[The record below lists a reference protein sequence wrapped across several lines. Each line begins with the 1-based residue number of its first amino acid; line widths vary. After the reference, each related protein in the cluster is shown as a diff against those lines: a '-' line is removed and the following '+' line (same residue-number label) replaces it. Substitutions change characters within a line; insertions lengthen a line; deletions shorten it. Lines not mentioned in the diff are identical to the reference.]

1 MIKLAWLI
9 PVLPA
14 IAFVSIIF
22 LTRRLQMVSALTAIG
37 AMLGSFI
44 ISLGIGVEVLTT
56 PVTMDNPVE
65 LSARWLEVPGS
76 LFIEAGVL
84 IDPLSAVMLFVVT
97 FIALLVMIYSVGYM
111 KGDPGFSTFFAYL
124 SLFSTS
130 MLGLVVSNNYFQ
142 IFMFWELVGLC
153 SYLLIGFYFYK
164 DSASQANKKAFIT
177 NRVGD
182 FGFMLGMFFLFLLF
196 GTFNFRE
203 LAEAIPSFAN
213 EGLLTIVALLVF
225 VGPIAKSAQF
235 PLHVWL
241 PDAMEGPTP
250 VSALIH
256 AATMVAA
263 GVYLLA
269 RGFVLFETVKTA
281 LLIVAL
287 VGGFSAIFA
296 ATIGLVQRDIK
307 RILAFSTMSQLGYM
321 VMAIG
326 LGSITAGMFHLTTHA
341 FFKALLFL
349 GAGSVIHAV
358 HTQDIF
364 EMGGLSKKMKT
375 TTWTF
380 IIGALALAGIFPLAG
395 FWSKDEILLTAFGAG
410 EYYGILILGP
420 LFLIL
425 GLSVAFMTAFYMFR
439 LIFVAFF
446 GEEQPGSE
454 VHESPLVMT
463 VPLIILAVFA
473 VLSGFIGTPFTEN
486 GFAQW
491 VYYGE
496 PHHPHPN
503 YMIMVLSTI
512 VALLGIWMAWLIY
525 GKKSISAEALANR
538 YRAIHTV
545 LYNKFYIDEVYQWF
559 FDRIVLG
566 IADACRWCDRK
577 IVDGIADGLGDSIRE
592 FGARM
597 RFIQTGNVQNYAL
610 VIFAAVVIIALWLA
624 VPVLGGI

>member
-1 MIKLAWLI
+1 MVHLAWLI

-14 IAFVSIIF
+14 IAFALIVF
-22 LTRRLQMVSALTAIG
+22 LTRRMQMVSALTAIA
-37 AMLGSFI
+37 AMTGSFI
-44 ISLGIGVEVLTT
+44 ISTGIAIQVFTT
-56 PVTMDNPVE
+56 NITVTEPVE
-65 LSARWLEVPGS
+65 LVARWLEVPGS

-97 FIALLVMIYSVGYM
+97 CIALLVMIYSIGYM
-111 KGDPGFSTFFAYL
+111 KGDPGFSVFFAYL

-130 MLGLVVSNNYFQ
+130 MLGLVISNNYFQ

-153 SYLLIGFYFYK
+153 SYLLIGFYFHK
-164 DSASQANKKAFIT
+164 HSASEANKKAFVT

-196 GTFNFRE
+196 GTFNFQE
-203 LAEAIPSFAN
+203 LSVAIPAYAN
-213 EGLLTIVALLVF
+213 KGLLTVIALLVF

-269 RGFVLFETVKTA
+269 RGFVLFESAKTA
-281 LLIVAL
+281 LLIIAII
-287 VGGFSAIFA
+287 GGFSALFA

-364 EMGGLSKKMKT
+364 EMGGLAKKMKT

-380 IIGALALAGIFPLAG
+380 IVGSLALAGIFPLAG
-395 FWSKDEILLTAFGAG
+395 FWSKDEILATALNAG
-410 EYYGILILGP
+410 EVFGLPFLGP
-420 LFLIL
+420 VFLTI
-425 GLSVAFMTAFYMFR
+425 GLLVAFMTAFYMFR
-439 LIFVAFF
+439 LIFVTFF
-446 GEEQPGSE
+446 GAEQAGQDA
-454 VHESPLVMT
+454 HESPGSMT
-463 VPLIILAVFA
+463 APLIILSVFAVFA
-473 VLSGFIGTPFTEN
+473 GFIGTPFSDG
-486 GFAQW
+486 GFAAW
-491 VYYGE
+491 VYYGQ
-496 PHHPHPN
+496 PHLPVPN
-503 YMIMVLSTI
+503 YFIMISSTL
-512 VALLGIWMAWLIY
+512 VAFAGIYLAWLIY
-525 GKKSISAEALANR
+525 GKKAISAEKLATR
-538 YRAIHTV
+538 FSAIHTL
-545 LYNKFYIDEVYQWF
+545 LYNKYYIDEAYQWF
-559 FDRIVLG
+559 NENVFLK
-566 IADACRWCDRK
+566 IADACRWFDRK
-577 IVDGIADGLGDSIRE
+577 VVDGIADGFGDGIRE
-592 FGARM
+592 MGARL
-597 RFIQTGNVQNYAL
+597 RFIQTGNLQNYAL